1 MSFFF
6 HSLACPRIFDLTCPH
21 WGPASTLCR
30 RNMERHEPVR
40 ACVHPPVEDERAATN
55 QGEGGGSGEVR
66 ENRDF
71 HGGNAFRSELCAG
84 RINAPGFR
92 VSRRGKRR
100 EIHVSG
106 FNRDSFFPSLYYYYY
121 YCCYYYQG
129 IYNNGLFVRFH
140 CCCKNSSSS
149 SREETV
155 WLVLVSKI
163 IPIFRVPFLGPKFPR
178 NGSVT
183 RHANNGRIYGRRGR
197 VGDKGGRGNGG
208 NGD

>member
-40 ACVHPPVEDERAATN
+40 ACVHPPAEDERAATN
-55 QGEGGGSGEVR
+55 QGVGGGSGEVR
-66 ENRDF
+66 ENRVTEIFTGETRSVPSRVQVELTPRDF
-71 HGGNAFRSELCAG
+71 EFPARDPRLWLQPRFLLPLVVLLLLLLLLLLS
-84 RINAPGFR
+84 
-92 VSRRGKRR
+92 GK
-100 EIHVSG
+100 H
-106 FNRDSFFPSLYYYYY
+106 
-121 YCCYYYQG
+121 
-129 IYNNGLFVRFH
+129 NNGLFVRFH